1 MNFEDAIALAK
12 SRSDCHPDNIDSLVQ
27 IVNELAEVPGD
38 IVECGSY
45 RCGATIAMAA
55 ANPNKYVCA
64 FDVFGGLPYGGAQA
78 GFDNFADNDFDEIR
92 DAILEFENI
101 FLIRGR
107 HEEKVPASDITSVS
121 LLFMDS
127 DFYESHKVCLS
138 HFWPLL
144 SSGGKVVFHDPSFA
158 GVKQAVTETIPVYQ
172 TLESGRLPAPSENM
186 GYITKR

>member
-1 MNFEDAIALAK
+1 MNLQEAIALGK
-12 SRSDCHPDNIDSLVQ
+12 SRSDCEPKNIDTLVR
-27 IVNELAEVPGD
+27 IVNETKNIPGD

-55 ANPNKYVCA
+55 ANRNKYVCA
-64 FDVFGGLPYGGAQA
+64 FDVFGGLPYGDGQV
-78 GFDNFADNDFDEIR
+78 GFDNFADNNFNEIR

-107 HEEKVPASDITSVS
+107 HEEKVPKSDIASVS

-144 SSGGKVVFHDPSFA
+144 SSGGSVVFHDWSFKAVQKAIAECIPSDECLS
-158 GVKQAVTETIPVYQ
+158 V
-172 TLESGRLPAPSENM
+172 GRITDSRNM
-186 GYITKR
+186 GQIVKK